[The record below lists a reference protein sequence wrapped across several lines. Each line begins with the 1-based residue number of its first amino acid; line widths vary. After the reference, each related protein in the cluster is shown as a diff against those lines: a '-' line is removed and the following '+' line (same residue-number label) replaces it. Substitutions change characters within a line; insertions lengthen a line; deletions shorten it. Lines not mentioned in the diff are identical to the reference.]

1 MANVPTVSAP
11 TVGPSVQRAP
21 TPPSG
26 AFGASV
32 LGDALHGFAQTEAQ
46 QSDVLAQHAL
56 KFAAEDAKMAANA
69 AGDTFNVQAND
80 VQTEF
85 NNLQGMHAKEGYPS
99 ALTALTATR
108 DKIAESI
115 TNPAAKSQFLAEAH
129 NSSRYFIGQMA
140 AHAGR
145 EYRTAVVATNNARLD
160 NLTGMAVKAYGTPA
174 EEGIRSSLVD
184 QAMYINDELEGG
196 DASTF
201 EARYRK
207 INDAVISGVVGS
219 RLTGNDPYG
228 AKAVL
233 DAHKDELHPEV
244 VRQLQA
250 AVNAGVMPQEA
261 RRGAEDVVNSIL
273 GGVVGGA
280 GGGYSPPVSGPITS
294 GFGHRVQPTA
304 GATTEHGGID
314 YGVPVGTSVSAAGA
328 GEVVTAGPSGG
339 YGNAVRIRHENG
351 DITLYGHLS
360 AVGVKVGD
368 QVSAGQALGKSGA
381 TGTTTGPNLH
391 FGLYRNGVAVDPR
404 SAFGA
409 VKTAA
414 GNAAAVQASLPTI
427 LAEAE
432 AHARANPT
440 FGQNETFVQTQI
452 SNAYTLANR
461 HMAAYNGVE
470 SANQQAV
477 YAAMND
483 AEVNGNP
490 ITSLADMTARYPQ
503 TQGAL
508 ANLDPTQ
515 VRGLLNQLQQN
526 SNPSLNTMSD
536 DQFARYEVLK
546 GQSASADPG
555 TVSKFLNTPLLSE
568 NLPRSAL
575 RELSD
580 VQNRL
585 LKGEAAHAKLGPAM
599 ATATTQ
605 LRSAGIIGAQVD
617 PTYKDQFAGSLLS
630 ALQLYVDKNGEVPDD
645 AAIRQ
650 ITSNLLIGTGK
661 TQEGDTVRAYEGKAP
676 AGVVVGVPDAEAE
689 RIIAAFRRAGQ
700 HGVITSDQIRAIYTR
715 AHPNGR

>member
-11 TVGPSVQRAP
+11 TVGPSVQRTP
-21 TPPSG
+21 TPPLA

-32 LGDALHGFAQTEAQ
+32 LGDALKGFAQTEEQA
-46 QSDVLAQHAL
+46 SNVLAQHAL
-56 KFAAEDAKMAANA
+56 KLAAEDAKMAADA
-69 AGDTFNVQAND
+69 AGDTFNIQAND

-85 NNLQGMHAKEGYPS
+85 NNLQGLHAKEGYPS
-99 ALTALTATR
+99 ALTALASTR

-145 EYRTAVVATNNARLD
+145 EYRTAVVASANATLD
-160 NLTGMAVKAYGTPA
+160 NKVAMAVKAYGTPT
-174 EEGIRSSLVD
+174 EDGIRATLVD

-201 EARYRK
+201 EQRYRK
-207 INDAVISGVVGS
+207 INDAVISGVVGD
-219 RLTGNDPYG
+219 RLTSNDPYG

-233 DAHKDELHPEV
+233 DAHKDELHPDV

-250 AVNAGVMPQEA
+250 SVNAGVMPQEA
-261 RRGAEDVVNSIL
+261 KRAAEAA
-273 GGVVGGA
+273 A
-280 GGGYSPPVSGPITS
+280 GGIIAGASGGYVPPVSGPITS
-294 GFGHRVQPTA
+294 GFGHRERPTA

-328 GEVVTAGPSGG
+328 GEVIAAGPQGG

-351 DITLYGHLS
+351 DVTLYGHLS
-360 AVGVKVGD
+360 GVDVKVGD
-368 QVSAGQALGKSGA
+368 QVLAGQVVGKSGA

-409 VKTAA
+409 RTPA
-414 GNAAAVQASLPTI
+414 GSAAAIQASMPDV
-427 LAEAE
+427 LANAE
-432 AHARANPT
+432 RIARANPT
-440 FGQNETFVQTQI
+440 YGNNETFVQTAV

-461 HMAAYNGVE
+461 QMAALNGAE
-470 SANQQAV
+470 SANQQSV

-483 AEVNGNP
+483 AEVKGNP

-526 SNPSLNTMSD
+526 SNPALNTMSD
-536 DQFARYEVLK
+536 DQFTRYEVLK

-580 VQNRL
+580 IQNRL

-605 LRSAGIIGAQVD
+605 LRAAGIIGAQVD
-617 PTYKDQFAGSLLS
+617 PTYKDQFAGALLS

-661 TQEGDTVRAYEGKAP
+661 TPAGDTVRAYEGKAP
-676 AGVVVGVPDAEAE
+676 VGVVVGVPDADAE
-689 RIIAAFRRAGQ
+689 QIIAAFRARGQ
-700 HGVITSDQIRAIYTR
+700 HGVISSDTIRAIYAR